1 MVPQDVLSQLSIERI
16 CRIFHV
22 LPSLVVSIILGIK
35 VLPDYW
41 PYYAA
46 QLDKNS
52 MIVTV
57 AIFIIFIPVAIINGM
72 IIDKVLTWVNTK
84 YGAYKNTLANNQ
96 L

>member
-1 MVPQDVLSQLSIERI
+1 MVCGFTVP
-16 CRIFHV
+16 
-22 LPSLVVSIILGIK
+22 PSLVLSIILGIK

-41 PYYAA
+41 PYYTA

-57 AIFIIFIPVAIINGM
+57 AIFIIFIPVAIFNGI
-72 IIDKVLTWVNTK
+72 IIDKVLTRVNTK
-84 YGAYKNTLANNQ
+84 YGAYKNALSDNQ